1 MRAAGFD
8 AFGPAEVLHTID
20 VEPAEPGPGEVRIA
34 NKAAGVQRFDTMI
47 RAGRGPAETMVTS
60 FPAIVGNEF
69 AGVVDALGPGV
80 DNVSVGDE
88 VIGWRLLGCYAETLV
103 APADQ
108 LVPKPSAMDWE
119 IAGGFNA
126 AAQTSSVAIESLKID
141 QGDTLLILG
150 AAGTVGTVA
159 AQLARYF
166 GAIVV
171 GTAREEH
178 HEYLWSIGV
187 TPVAY
192 GPREIDRIR
201 EMAPGGVDAALD
213 CVGLAALPTAL
224 ELVNDRAR
232 IKTIGAFGSEE
243 ANGLTPIEGE
253 RSADRLA
260 GLVKLWEKGD
270 LEIFLRD
277 VYSLDQAAAA
287 HAQVE
292 TGHGRGKSVL
302 RLTN

>member
-1 MRAAGFD
+1 MRASGFD
-8 AFGPAEVLHTID
+8 EFGPPEVLHTIEVD
-20 VEPAEPGPGEVRIA
+20 ATEPGPGEVRIS

-47 RAGRGPAETMVTS
+47 RAGRGPAEKLVES
-60 FPAIVGNEF
+60 FPAIPGNEF
-69 AGVVDALGPGV
+69 AGVVDAIGPDV
-80 DNVSVGDE
+80 ENVSVGDE
-88 VIGWRLLGCYAETLV
+88 VVGWRLLGSYSETLV
-103 APADQ
+103 APAAQ
-108 LVPKPSAMDWE
+108 LSPKPSAMDWE

-126 AAQTSSVAIESLKID
+126 AAQTSSVSIESLRID

-166 GAIVV
+166 GAMVV

-192 GPREIDRIR
+192 GPGDIDRIR
-201 EMAPGGVDAALD
+201 EMSPGGVDAALD
-213 CVGLAALPTAL
+213 CVGAAALPTAL
-224 ELVNDRAR
+224 ELVSDRAR
-232 IKTIGAFGSEE
+232 IKTLGAFGSEE
-243 ANGLTPIEGE
+243 ANGITPIEGE
-253 RSADRLA
+253 RSAERLA
-260 GLVKLWEKGD
+260 GMIKLWEKGD

-277 VYSLDQAAAA
+277 VYPLDQAAEA

-292 TGHGRGKSVL
+292 TGHGRGKAVL
-302 RLTN
+302 RIAS

>member
-8 AFGPAEVLHTID
+8 EFGPPEVLHTIEVD
-20 VEPAEPGPGEVRIA
+20 PQEPGPGEVRIA

-47 RAGRGPAETMVTS
+47 RSGGGPAEQMITQ
-60 FPAIVGNEF
+60 FPAIPGNEF
-69 AGVVDALGPGV
+69 AGVVDAIGTDV
-80 DNVSVGDE
+80 ENVSVGDE
-88 VIGWRLLGCYAETLV
+88 VIGGRLLGSYSETLI

-108 LVPKPSAMDWE
+108 LVPKPAAMSWE

-126 AAQTSSVAIESLKID
+126 AAQTSSVAIESLRID

-192 GPREIDRIR
+192 GPGEVDRIR

-213 CVGLAALPTAL
+213 CVGTAALPTAL
-224 ELVNDRAR
+224 ELVSARAR

-243 ANGLTPIEGE
+243 ANGMTPIEGE
-253 RSADRLA
+253 RSAERLA
-260 GLVKLWEKGD
+260 GMVKLWEKGD

-277 VYSLDQAAAA
+277 VYPLAQAAAA

-292 TGHGRGKSVL
+292 TGHGRGKSVIL
-302 RLTN
+302 LNR

>member
-1 MRAAGFD
+1 MKAAAFD
-8 AFGPAEVLHTID
+8 EFGPADVLHVVEID
-20 VEPAEPGPGEVRIA
+20 PGEPGPGEVRIT

-47 RAGRGPAETMVTS
+47 RAGRGPANSMITS
-60 FPAIVGNEF
+60 FPGIVGNEF
-69 AGVVDALGPGV
+69 AGVVDAIGPGV
-80 DNVSVGDE
+80 ENVSVGDE
-88 VIGWRLLGCYAETLV
+88 VLGWRLLGCYSETLI

-108 LVPKPSAMDWE
+108 LVQKPSAMDWE

-141 QGDTLLILG
+141 QGETLLILG

-166 GAIVV
+166 GAMVV

-187 TPVAY
+187 APVAY
-192 GPREIDRIR
+192 GPGEVDRIR

-213 CVGLAALPTAL
+213 CVGTAALPTAL
-224 ELVNDRAR
+224 ELVDDRAR

-243 ANGLTPIEGE
+243 ENGMTPIEGD
-253 RSADRLA
+253 RSSERLA
-260 GLVKLWEKGD
+260 GMVKLWEKGD

-277 VYSLDQAAAA
+277 VYPLAQAAAA

-302 RLTN
+302 LIGG

>member
-1 MRAAGFD
+1 MKAAGFD
-8 AFGPAEVLHTID
+8 EFGPAEVLRTIE
-20 VEPAEPGPGEVRIA
+20 VEPVEPGPGEVRIA

-47 RAGRGPAETMVTS
+47 RAGLGPASELVTS
-60 FPAIVGNEF
+60 FPAVVGNEF
-69 AGVVDALGPGV
+69 AGVVDATGPGV
-80 DNVSVGDE
+80 DDVSLGDE
-88 VIGWRLLGCYAETLV
+88 VLGWRLLGCYSATLI

-108 LVPKPSAMDWE
+108 LVAKPSAMDWE

-166 GAIVV
+166 GAMVV
-171 GTAREEH
+171 GTASQEH

-187 TPVAY
+187 APVQY
-192 GPREIDRIR
+192 GPGEIDRIR

-213 CVGLAALPTAL
+213 CVGTAALPTAL

-232 IKTIGAFGSEE
+232 IKTIGAFGSEA
-243 ANGLTPIEGE
+243 ANGMTPIEGKRDAE
-253 RSADRLA
+253 RLA
-260 GLVKLWEKGD
+260 GMVKLWEKGD

-277 VYSLDQAAAA
+277 VYPLTQAAAA

-302 RLTN
+302 LI

>member
-8 AFGPAEVLHTID
+8 EFGPAEVLHTIE
-20 VEPAEPGPGEVRIA
+20 VEPAEPGPDEVRIA
-34 NKAAGVQRFDTMI
+34 NKAAGVQRFDTVI
-47 RAGRGPAETMVTS
+47 RAGRGPASKFVTT
-60 FPAIVGNEF
+60 FPAIPGNEF
-69 AGVVDALGPGV
+69 AGVVDAIGPDV
-80 DNVSVGDE
+80 ENVSVGDE
-88 VIGWRLLGCYAETLV
+88 VIGWRLLGSYSETLI
-103 APADQ
+103 APAAQ
-108 LVPKPSAMDWE
+108 LSAKPAAMDWE

-126 AAQTSSVAIESLKID
+126 AAQTSSVAIESLKVD

-166 GAIVV
+166 GAMVV

-192 GPREIDRIR
+192 GPGEVDRIR

-213 CVGLAALPTAL
+213 CVGTAALPTAL
-224 ELVNDRAR
+224 ELVSDRAR

-243 ANGLTPIEGE
+243 ANGMTPIEGE
-253 RSADRLA
+253 RNAERLA
-260 GLVKLWEKGD
+260 GMIKLWEKGD

-277 VYSLDQAAAA
+277 VYPLDQAAAA

-302 RLTN
+302 RLAS